1 MLRDLVQGYETH
13 EVAESSGLRSL
24 VQPAVA
30 AVYQPTAATRMSLPA
45 AMNALQRG
53 EIARPADGDLNGM
66 VIDAELPPKPAP
78 APTPDWRDDPIFVE
92 ARQQA
97 AINHAEMRMRIAAKR
112 GISVEAAQAWMEAE
126 SAR

>member
-1 MLRDLVQGYETH
+1 MT
-13 EVAESSGLRSL
+13 
-24 VQPAVA
+24 
-30 AVYQPTAATRMSLPA
+30 LPA